1 MSTNNPLNA
10 TQSLPDSPL
19 EATVSPSIPSK
30 AIPDHAKD
38 KPLPS
43 PSDGFPPSPL
53 SGINVSGSDDAKKGK
68 AKRRKGKRKGLK
80 AGKRLSTKPLPI
92 LTSPDNK
99 SQSLSFLDTATQ
111 SQPQVGEEGVGGP
124 GQDGIGLH
132 PVTNKNVDQ
141 KEPVVETEPV
151 EGVEDVLKEDG
162 IEEVVTRAEGYAKI
176 RCVWEAA
183 GDVCVRVYARPL
195 NPRLILVEW
204 EGEDGV
210 EKHGRIVVN
219 ERQRGMFG
227 PGKVVWVRGPLV
239 GDKWL
244 LAGKYNFLGNRV
256 S

>member
-1 MSTNNPLNA
+1 
-10 TQSLPDSPL
+10 
-19 EATVSPSIPSK
+19 
-30 AIPDHAKD
+30 
-38 KPLPS
+38 
-43 PSDGFPPSPL
+43 
-53 SGINVSGSDDAKKGK
+53 
-68 AKRRKGKRKGLK
+68 
-80 AGKRLSTKPLPI
+80 
-92 LTSPDNK
+92 
-99 SQSLSFLDTATQ
+99 
-111 SQPQVGEEGVGGP
+111 
-124 GQDGIGLH
+124 LH
-132 PVTNKNVDQ
+132 PVTDKNLGQKGLYEHWLADKNVDQ

-204 EGEDGV
+204 EGDDGV
-210 EKHGRIVVN
+210 EKHGRIVVG

-239 GDKWL
+239 GDRWL